1 VNTHFNLS
9 EWALKHRSLVLYG
22 MLVTAFLG
30 FIGFTHLGQSEDP
43 PFTFKVMVIQT
54 LWPGADAAQVQREV
68 TDRLERKLQETPNID
83 FLQSYSKPGE
93 SMIFFNI
100 KDSAPASAVPD
111 TWYQVRKKVGDIAT
125 QLPQGVIGPFF
136 NDEFGDV
143 YTNIYALSGDGY
155 NPAELKDYADQ
166 LREELLRVPDVAK
179 VDYFGEQTQ
188 VIYVE
193 ISNRKLAT
201 LGLNPRDIV
210 GVLQAQNAVTPAG
223 SYETA
228 SDHLIIRS
236 SGQYRSVQGLEDTS
250 FRVNGRLLRLGDI
263 ARIYSGYQDPPDQQL
278 RYMGHDV
285 LGIGLTMQPGGD
297 VIKLGKHLSA
307 KIAELQQRLPV
318 GLSLHTVTDDSVA
331 VASSGDDFEQ
341 AVAEAIAIVL

>member
-1 VNTHFNLS
+1 MSTVDREGPDERAGPRTHASDEEGRFNLS
-9 EWALKHRSLVLYG
+9 AWALRHQALVI
-22 MLVTAFLG
+22 FLITLATLFG
-30 FIGFTHLGQSEDP
+30 ILAYTRLAQSEDP
-43 PFTFKVMVIQT
+43 PFTFRVMVIQT
-54 LWPGADAAQVQREV
+54 FWPGATARQMQDQI
-68 TDRLERKLQETPNID
+68 TDRIGRKLQETPNID
-83 FLQSYSKPGE
+83 FLRSYSRPGE
-93 SMIFFNI
+93 SLIFFNM
-100 KDSAPASAVPD
+100 KDSAPAKDVPD
-111 TWYQVRKKVGDIAT
+111 TWYQVRKKVGDIAAT
-125 QLPQGVIGPFF
+125 LPAGVQGPFF

-143 YTNIYALSGDGY
+143 YTNIYALEGDGY
-155 NPAELKDYADQ
+155 DDAELKDYADRM
-166 LREELLRVPDVAK
+166 REELLRVPDVAK

-188 VIYVE
+188 VIHVE

-285 LGIGLTMQPGGD
+285 LG
-297 VIKLGKHLSA
+297 
-307 KIAELQQRLPV
+307 
-318 GLSLHTVTDDSVA
+318 
-331 VASSGDDFEQ
+331 
-341 AVAEAIAIVL
+341 